1 MFRKGAFTVVLVMLL
16 ILGLAASASANPG
29 KGNNKGWKF
38 KAKNNWK
45 AVELTDISSHWAEQ
59 PIRHMCSIGLISGYP
74 DKRYIPNAPV
84 SKYEALMMIC
94 RAAGFDPDADS
105 SWEQKCE
112 DCLEFALDEGIIDD
126 DDFAG
131 WKPAKRYEVAVWS
144 IRAMGLDED
153 GGDLSFRDID
163 DIPADAWPYIGVMF
177 KHKYMVGYPGNFFQ
191 PNKPV
196 TRAEM
201 AKILYLMMSDWPDYY
216 DDGDLRLSSLAPR
229 DGEDNVDPD
238 TNVLTARFNMD
249 IEAADDL
256 EDVKDGIR
264 VKNVTDNDYADID
277 SVSIDGNK
285 LTIEMEDSLEEDC
298 LYRVTI
304 KKDIIESEDGD
315 ESFGGISGSE
325 WEFSTFDGSEIN
337 LTNLDPDDGD
347 ENVDPDTDTL
357 VAVFNMDIQAVN
369 DLRDVEEGIEVK
381 NVTDGDYVDIYS
393 VSINDNR
400 LTIKL
405 DDPLEDDCLYRVTV
419 EEDIIES
426 EDSVWNF
433 EGISSGE
440 WEFSTF
446 DGGELD
452 VESLDPEDGED
463 NADPGTRVLR
473 AEFNNAI
480 SAVSGKSLLSAV
492 RVYNVDR
499 DRYEDIDKVEIDDD
513 TLIITLDDELGAG
526 DTFEV
531 TIRPGYLEDDDSGE
545 DYGGLAGD
553 KWRFTTD

>member
-16 ILGLAASASANPG
+16 ILGLTAAASANPG

-59 PIRHMCSIGLISGYP
+59 PIRHMCSIGLIFGYP
-74 DKRYIPNAPV
+74 DKKYIPNAPV

-94 RAAGFDPDADS
+94 RAAGFDPDADE
-105 SWEQKCE
+105 SWERKCE
-112 DCLEFALDEGIIDD
+112 DCLEFALDEGILDED

-144 IRAMGLDED
+144 IRAMGMDED
-153 GGDLSFRDID
+153 GGGLSFRDID
-163 DIPADAWPYIGVMF
+163 DMPADARLYIGVMS

-201 AKILYLMMSDWPDYY
+201 ANILYLMMSDWPDYY
-216 DDGDLRLSSLAPR
+216 DDGDLRLSSLDPR

-238 TNVLTARFNMD
+238 TDVLAARFNMD
-249 IEAADDL
+249 IEAVDDL

-264 VKNVTDNDYADID
+264 VKNVTDGDYADID

-285 LTIEMEDSLEEDC
+285 LTIELDDPLADDC

-325 WEFSTFDGSEIN
+325 WEFSTFDG
-337 LTNLDPDDGD
+337 
-347 ENVDPDTDTL
+347 
-357 VAVFNMDIQAVN
+357 
-369 DLRDVEEGIEVK
+369 
-381 NVTDGDYVDIYS
+381 
-393 VSINDNR
+393 
-400 LTIKL
+400 
-405 DDPLEDDCLYRVTV
+405 
-419 EEDIIES
+419 
-426 EDSVWNF
+426 
-433 EGISSGE
+433 
-440 WEFSTF
+440 
-446 DGGELD
+446 GELD
-452 VESLDPEDGED
+452 LESLDPEDGED
-463 NADPGTRVLR
+463 NVDPDTRVLR
-473 AEFNNAI
+473 AEFNNDI
-480 SAVSGKSLLSAV
+480 SVVSGKGLLSAV

-499 DRYEDIDKVEIDDD
+499 DRYEDVDKVEIDDD

-545 DYGGLAGD
+545 DYGGISGD
-553 KWRFTTD
+553 DWRFTTD

>member
-16 ILGLAASASANPG
+16 ILGLTAAASANPG

-59 PIRHMCSIGLISGYP
+59 PIRHMCSIGLIFGYP
-74 DKRYIPNAPV
+74 DKKYIPNAPV

-94 RAAGFDPDADS
+94 RAAGFDPDADE
-105 SWEQKCE
+105 SWERKCE
-112 DCLEFALDEGIIDD
+112 DCLEFALDEGILDED

-144 IRAMGLDED
+144 IRAMGMDED
-153 GGDLSFRDID
+153 GGGLSFRDID
-163 DIPADAWPYIGVMF
+163 DMPADARLYIGVMS

-201 AKILYLMMSDWPDYY
+201 ANILYLMMSDWPDYY
-216 DDGDLRLSSLAPR
+216 DDGDLRLSSLDPR
-229 DGEDNVDPD
+229 DGEDDVDPD
-238 TNVLTARFNMD
+238 TDVLAARFNMD
-249 IEAADDL
+249 IEAVDDL

-264 VKNVTDNDYADID
+264 VKNVTDGDYADID

-285 LTIEMEDSLEEDC
+285 LTIELDDPLADDC

-325 WEFSTFDGSEIN
+325 WEFSTFDG
-337 LTNLDPDDGD
+337 D
-347 ENVDPDTDTL
+347 
-357 VAVFNMDIQAVN
+357 
-369 DLRDVEEGIEVK
+369 
-381 NVTDGDYVDIYS
+381 
-393 VSINDNR
+393 
-400 LTIKL
+400 
-405 DDPLEDDCLYRVTV
+405 
-419 EEDIIES
+419 
-426 EDSVWNF
+426 
-433 EGISSGE
+433 
-440 WEFSTF
+440 
-446 DGGELD
+446 ELD
-452 VESLDPEDGED
+452 LESLDPEDGED
-463 NADPGTRVLR
+463 NVDPDTRVLR
-473 AEFNNAI
+473 AEFNNDI
-480 SAVSGKSLLSAV
+480 SVVSGKGLLNAV

-499 DRYEDIDKVEIDDD
+499 DRYEDVDKVEIDDD
-513 TLIITLDDELGAG
+513 TLIITLDDELGSG

-545 DYGGLAGD
+545 DYGGISGD
-553 KWRFTTD
+553 DWRFTTD